1 MRTTSTFARMYRERV
16 QATGKSLVSCLSRK
30 SWPYPNG
37 AEISYRRALKAYLWG
52 IVRPYIEA
60 QLAMYQGVHGDALQ
74 IKDVAPGLPNVSTL
88 LDFGEV
94 VDRKNKAG
102 WVSLQE
108 VAIGEKFAMDTPGVS
123 GVLKGWASTQV
134 TLISNATTAL
144 EQSVNLRVRQGVQKG
159 WTPAQVKS
167 LLLSDMPDMT
177 ARRAQTVARDQVSKL
192 NGDLT
197 QLRMEDAGFE
207 TYTWETAQDERVRGL
222 PGGRYPA
229 AHPSHWVMQGLV
241 CRWDDPTVC
250 LDKASGE
257 WVPRPGNAPL
267 THPGSDIL
275 CRCVALPNWDELKEL
290 EGRPAMVS
298 VPSVQG
304 AAPDRP
310 ELEAQWAKDGFSLGA
325 GSSAMRAQL
334 EAKHVAAL
342 AVKDLA
348 TPSPEEDIIKLLSG
362 DDRTEGSCSSL
373 CLAYI
378 ANKQG
383 IQVLDFRGGSSLQ
396 VFSHLRGNGFT
407 DLAGLA
413 SKQSAISRS
422 TAPVWDLLSTLK
434 GDSKEYMLGFAHHI
448 AMVKRVGKDW
458 MYLEL
463 QQEKGGWQKLG
474 KTELRQRFGFRGR
487 QWGRATVID
496 PESLRGSAE
505 FRSLLPFINTASENQ
520 QRGAGGQAK

>member
-16 QATGKSLVSCLSRK
+16 QATGKTGFSRLARK

-37 AEISYRRALKAYLWG
+37 AEISYRRALKTYLWG

-60 QLAMYQGVHGDALQ
+60 QLAMYQGSHGDALQ

-88 LDFGEV
+88 LDFGEA

-134 TLISNATTAL
+134 TLISNATMAL

-167 LLLSDMPDMT
+167 LLLSDLPDMT

-222 PGGRYPA
+222 PGGRYPD
-229 AHPSHWVMQGLV
+229 AHPSHWVMQGLI

-275 CRCVALPNWDELKEL
+275 CRCVAVPNWDELKEL
-290 EGRPAMVS
+290 EGRP
-298 VPSVQG
+298 
-304 AAPDRP
+304 
-310 ELEAQWAKDGFSLGA
+310 
-325 GSSAMRAQL
+325 
-334 EAKHVAAL
+334 
-342 AVKDLA
+342 
-348 TPSPEEDIIKLLSG
+348 
-362 DDRTEGSCSSL
+362 
-373 CLAYI
+373 
-378 ANKQG
+378 
-383 IQVLDFRGGSSLQ
+383 
-396 VFSHLRGNGFT
+396 
-407 DLAGLA
+407 
-413 SKQSAISRS
+413 
-422 TAPVWDLLSTLK
+422 
-434 GDSKEYMLGFAHHI
+434 
-448 AMVKRVGKDW
+448 
-458 MYLEL
+458 
-463 QQEKGGWQKLG
+463 
-474 KTELRQRFGFRGR
+474 
-487 QWGRATVID
+487 
-496 PESLRGSAE
+496 
-505 FRSLLPFINTASENQ
+505 
-520 QRGAGGQAK
+520 